1 LSLFAGWKALPLK
14 YKSSPVTEPLA
25 VNWAWV
31 GAAAPSGTEYPGGIL
46 TEYDP
51 SCLPFDAVP
60 APDDDVAAG
69 LADELA
75 PDDPAGDGEGDNVGA
90 PLAGEVTVTVT
101 VGCAV

>member
-1 LSLFAGWKALPLK
+1 
-14 YKSSPVTEPLA
+14 
-25 VNWAWV
+25 
-31 GAAAPSGTEYPGGIL
+31 
-46 TEYDP
+46 
-51 SCLPFDAVP
+51 LPFDAVP